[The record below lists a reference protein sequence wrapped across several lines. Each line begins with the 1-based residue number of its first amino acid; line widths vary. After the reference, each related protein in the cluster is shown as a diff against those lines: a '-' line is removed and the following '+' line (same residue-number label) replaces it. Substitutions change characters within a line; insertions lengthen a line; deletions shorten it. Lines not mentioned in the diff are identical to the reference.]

1 MGSRVE
7 ERSSHHSLSISDLS
21 GLLWSVIAT
30 MAKLFVYGVN
40 TRCPRECLESE
51 FARCG
56 DVTDVYITEKG
67 YAFVTMADQA
77 AANAAIKEL
86 NGSVVDGQEIKVDN
100 AHGGG
105 DRRGGRGGGSDG
117 FDGGFRGGRGGSRGG
132 NRGGGRGGF
141 RGGDREGGRGGFRG
155 GDREGGRGRGR
166 GYGGRGGD
174 RGGGYSNYN
183 NQNDGY

>member
-1 MGSRVE
+1 MG
-7 ERSSHHSLSISDLS
+7 
-21 GLLWSVIAT
+21 
-30 MAKLFVYGVN
+30 
-40 TRCPRECLESE
+40 
-51 FARCG
+51 
-56 DVTDVYITEKG
+56 YITEKG

-77 AANAAIKEL
+77 AADAAIKEL

-105 DRRGGRGGGSDG
+105 DRRGGGGG
-117 FDGGFRGGRGGSRGG
+117 
-132 NRGGGRGGF
+132 GGF

-183 NQNDGY
+183 N